1 MKVLLTGATG
11 FLGNN
16 LLRLL
21 LEDGHDI
28 VATIRTKSDPR
39 PLQGLGVETILCDL
53 SNPKEVVSVVADAEI
68 VVHCAAM
75 IHIGWTKLEQS
86 RIVNVEATRE
96 LAQACR
102 LRGIRMIHV
111 STVDTLAAGSLERA
125 TDEND
130 TEPAKS
136 KCSYVVSKREGEAVF
151 MQQVESGLDGVIVNP
166 GFMVGPWDWKPSSGE
181 MMLTVASAFTPFA
194 PKGGC
199 SCVDVRDTACGII
212 SAMQHARS
220 GEKYILAGHNL
231 TYLELWKQIA
241 KTTNSKPPIANAPN
255 WAATLVGRSA
265 DLINS
270 VTRNES
276 IVNSA
281 ATAMGSLY
289 NWHSSEKAKEE
300 LGYKIGDL
308 ETALNDAWEWFK
320 AYGYVK
326 KTT

>member
-28 VATIRTKSDPR
+28 VAAIRTNSDSR
-39 PLQGLGVETILCDL
+39 PLQGMNIEKVLCDL
-53 SNPKEVVSVVADAEI
+53 ANPNNVSAIVAGVDI

-86 RIVNVEATRE
+86 RKVNVEATRE
-96 LAQACR
+96 LAHASR

-111 STVDTLAAGSLERA
+111 STVDTLAAGSLERP

-130 TEPAKS
+130 TQPAKS
-136 KCSYVVSKREGEAVF
+136 GCSYVVSKREGEAEF
-151 MQQVESGLDGVIVNP
+151 MKQVESGLDGVIVNP

-181 MMLTVASAFTPFA
+181 MMLTVASRFTPFA

-212 SAMQHARS
+212 SAMQHGRC
-220 GEKYILAGHNL
+220 GQNYILAGHNL
-231 TYLELWKQIA
+231 SYLELWRRIA
-241 KTTNSKPPIANAPN
+241 RTTGGRPPIGKAPN
-255 WAATLVGRSA
+255 WAAMLAGRGA
-265 DLINS
+265 DLFASI
-270 VTRNES
+270 TRQES

-281 ATAMGSLY
+281 ATAMGALY
-289 NWHSSEKAKEE
+289 NWHSSDKATKE

-308 ETALNDAWEWFK
+308 DTALNDAWQWFK

-326 KTT
+326 Q